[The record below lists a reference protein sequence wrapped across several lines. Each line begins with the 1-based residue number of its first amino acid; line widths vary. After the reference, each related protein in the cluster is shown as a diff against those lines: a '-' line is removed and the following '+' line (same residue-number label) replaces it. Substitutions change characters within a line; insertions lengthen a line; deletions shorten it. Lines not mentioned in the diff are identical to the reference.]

1 MLGAPAGNC
10 HPTLEEYVI
19 EMSTSRRWSLILG
32 TAALAATVAVG
43 CGGDEP
49 QNGTSSTGG
58 GGDAT
63 TTSTTGSSSGGGQ
76 DGAGGAGQGGSGGA
90 GQGGG
95 QGGAGEGGA
104 GGGGQGGSGQGGSA
118 STSDSLDVNG
128 KLTPGAGKS
137 VPPAA
142 DVIIG
147 WSVSSGSPD
156 YIYGFGSGNSTG
168 VTFQVSLDKAPP
180 TEALNVGK
188 VGVGIVILYPAGMM
202 PPEGKLTEATLNQGI
217 GAAGEYAIIY
227 KAPGAPSQSWIS
239 KFPEGY
245 SCGKGA
251 PPEPGSNFESF
262 APVDCSEITII
273 VDDIDKIDFV
283 NWT

>member
-1 MLGAPAGNC
+1 M
-10 HPTLEEYVI
+10 
-19 EMSTSRRWSLILG
+19 ILG
-32 TAALAATVAVG
+32 TAALAATLAVG

-49 QNGTSSTGG
+49 QNGTSNTGG

-90 GQGGG
+90 GQGGAG

-118 STSDSLDVNG
+118 SASDSLDVNG

-156 YIYGFGSGNSTG
+156 YIYSFGSGSSTD
-168 VTFQVSLDKAPP
+168 VPFQVSLDKKPP
-180 TEALNVGK
+180 TEALNAGK
-188 VGVGIVILYPAGMM
+188 VGIGIVILYPAGMM

-227 KAPGAPSQSWIS
+227 KEQGVAGQGWIS